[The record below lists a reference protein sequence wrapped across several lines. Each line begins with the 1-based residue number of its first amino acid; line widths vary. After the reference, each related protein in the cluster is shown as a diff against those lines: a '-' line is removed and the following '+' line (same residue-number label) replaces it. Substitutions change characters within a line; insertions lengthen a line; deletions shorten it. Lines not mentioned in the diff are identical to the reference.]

1 MPSIYAAHS
10 GASMPENGAYVVDEC
25 GKMEEPFMG
34 HITRRQALK
43 GIFLAGGAMAGPG
56 SGLLLPRLF
65 AALNARSVSEGQLLG
80 TLEFAGEPPA
90 IEEKVFGQEL
100 DGRLYTDLSVLDPKH
115 PVTPTEKFYI
125 RTLASRLL
133 PGQDKWNIQLSGFGE
148 RAASL
153 SMGDLHTMAQPRG
166 VHLMEC
172 SGNGPF
178 ARFGMISVADWA
190 GVPLMSLLERS
201 GIKREAR
208 RVLVSGF
215 DTYASKPATS
225 IPGASWIFTLDEISS
240 AQAFLATSMN
250 GQPLTPNHGSPVRLV
265 VPGWYGCVCIK
276 WVNEIALVEDGATAT
291 SQMREFASRTHQAGV
306 PVLARDYEPAV
317 IDPAAMPVRIEK
329 WLVAGKITY
338 RVLGIL
344 WGISRPI
351 HRLEIQFDPDQP
363 FVPVTQL
370 SQTREDS
377 WSFWTY
383 DWQPASPGR
392 YSIRLRVQDLG
403 VRTRRLDMNFYRR
416 SVDITG
422 V

>member
-1 MPSIYAAHS
+1 
-10 GASMPENGAYVVDEC
+10 MPENGAGGVDKC
-25 GKMEEPFMG
+25 GKMEKPFMG
-34 HITRRQALK
+34 YITRRQALK
-43 GIFLAGGAMAGPG
+43 GIILAGGAMAGPN
-56 SGLLLPRLF
+56 SQSLLPRLF
-65 AALNARSVSEGQLLG
+65 AAVNSRSVSEGQLLG
-80 TLEFAGEPPA
+80 TLEFAGEPPP
-90 IEEKVFGQEL
+90 IEEKVFGHEL
-100 DGRLYTDLSVLDPKH
+100 DGRLYTDLSVLNPDNQ
-115 PVTPTEKFYI
+115 VTPTEKFYI
-125 RTLASRLL
+125 RTCASRLL
-133 PGQDKWNIQLSGFGE
+133 PSRENWAIRLSGFTSDGTNL
-148 RAASL
+148 SL
-153 SMGDLHTMAQPRG
+153 GDLHKVAQRCG

-201 GIKREAR
+201 GIKRDAR

-225 IPGASWIFTLDEISS
+225 IPGASWIFTLDDISS

-250 GQPLTPNHGSPVRLV
+250 GRPLTQNHGAPVRLV
-265 VPGWYGCVCIK
+265 VPGWYGCTCIK
-276 WVNEIALVEDGATAT
+276 WVNEISVVDDDAVAT

-344 WGISRPI
+344 WGASRPVR
-351 HRLEIQFDPDQP
+351 RLAIQFHPNQA

-370 SQTREDS
+370 SQTKEDS

-383 DWQPASPGR
+383 DWKPASPGR
-392 YSIRLRVQDLG
+392 YSIRLRVQDPR
-403 VRTRRLDMNFYRR
+403 VRTRRLDMDFYRR
-416 SVDITG
+416 SVAITEI
-422 V
+422 